1 MKVENNE
8 TRWILRLEA
17 DCGLS
22 SAAELKALLLEG
34 LASGKSMEVDL
45 GAAAEIDITVLQ
57 LLWAA
62 RHAAERQKRELITQ
76 APEEILNL
84 ARDAGFENF
93 PGQALNQEAAE
104 AKAAEADPAEGQ
116 ALERGCHG
124 EDDPDRG

>member
-8 TRWILRLEA
+8 TRWILRLED

-45 GAAAEIDITVLQ
+45 GADVEIDITVLQ

-76 APEEILNL
+76 APEQILNL

-93 PGQALNQEAAE
+93 PGQGLNREATAGD
-104 AKAAEADPAEGQ
+104 AAEADPADGKAVE
-116 ALERGCHG
+116 
-124 EDDPDRG
+124 